1 MQQKKRAEGILQ
13 KGPEMADPN
22 KSGDTV
28 ERAQTQSP
36 TLEFI
41 NLTQIFSLPGGGL
54 KMEDTAS
61 YLCSL
66 ESNMNLGSA
75 ERNISLQL

>member
-1 MQQKKRAEGILQ
+1 M
-13 KGPEMADPN
+13 
-22 KSGDTV
+22 
-28 ERAQTQSP
+28 
-36 TLEFI
+36 LEFI

-54 KMEDTAS
+54 KMGDTAS

-66 ESNMNLGSA
+66 ENNMNLGSA